1 MFGSPGFDLTPYA
14 RASMPLSVRRT
25 WCSWGDAVWR
35 LLADALMPTTE
46 GGTFMQRMADG
57 PAGHAAQS

>member
-1 MFGSPGFDLTPYA
+1 
-14 RASMPLSVRRT
+14 MPLSVRRT